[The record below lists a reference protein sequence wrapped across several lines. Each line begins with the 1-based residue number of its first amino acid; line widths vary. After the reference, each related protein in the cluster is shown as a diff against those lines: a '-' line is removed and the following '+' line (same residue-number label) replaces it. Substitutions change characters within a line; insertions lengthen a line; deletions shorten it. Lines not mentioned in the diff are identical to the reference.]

1 MLDKG
6 ICSGNIKTRQFKNIY
21 LQILRYLF
29 FLIWPQRQ
37 LLWEFVLATKQSFD
51 WFWFVSLS
59 HRSFANNLRKPVK
72 IITDILM
79 MVTLFHFMYS
89 DFMFH
94 NLPPLSIVRK
104 STFVSVE
111 INHKGIII
119 NLNKQDFKITIFLTF
134 EVDKDEIYI
143 WRHWAIL
150 CKQLAT
156 SVTLSLWWRY
166 HLTPPWAP

>member
-1 MLDKG
+1 M
-6 ICSGNIKTRQFKNIY
+6 
-21 LQILRYLF
+21 QILRYLF

-59 HRSFANNLRKPVK
+59 HRSFANNQRKLVK

-89 DFMFH
+89 DLMFH

-104 STFVSVE
+104 STFVFVE
-111 INHKGIII
+111 TNHKRIVIT
-119 NLNKQDFKITIFLTF
+119 LNKHKKIKNFWLERLRYFHLFTCVESYSFIIFCLVF
-134 EVDKDEIYI
+134 
-143 WRHWAIL
+143 WRAL
-150 CKQLAT
+150 G
-156 SVTLSLWWRY
+156 
-166 HLTPPWAP
+166 